1 MSNYTKQAAEVTYHH
16 FDIMAGCSKQFDF
29 VFDGG
34 LQSQTRA
41 SLVNEVVKHLLY
53 ERNQIPLQFD
63 ILKQQMMVNE
73 AKSLQVRCHS
83 FCFLAFISL
92 TNSRNFLPVTLKS
105 AL

>member
-1 MSNYTKQAAEVTYHH
+1 MVCNGQQYFTAYGSDVSHLH
-16 FDIMAGCSKQFDF
+16 IMAGCSKQFDF

-63 ILKQQMMVNE
+63 MLKQQMTVNE
-73 AKSLQVRCHS
+73 AKASQVRQRHS
-83 FCFLAFISL
+83 LS
-92 TNSRNFLPVTLKS
+92 
-105 AL
+105 